1 VRDSKLL
8 SPDDRLRLPYS
19 AEELEGLGS
28 EGVLKEYLCHGRTA
42 SSADRRGLYVINVEL
57 GDDCARKVRG
67 RKEEVHDVE
76 GEELWRS
83 G

>member
-1 VRDSKLL
+1 
-8 SPDDRLRLPYS
+8 
-19 AEELEGLGS
+19 
-28 EGVLKEYLCHGRTA
+28 
-42 SSADRRGLYVINVEL
+42 LYVINVEL